1 MATELVAPGLPDL
14 LKRSDAASLYAGG
27 WGWVGGVEILSSLLP
42 GTWRDS
48 DTKGQSW
55 ERNGIVQVSC
65 VLWRAAR
72 IHGLQERPT
81 LLLKAS
87 VMATVFP
94 NKM

>member
-27 WGWVGGVEILSSLLP
+27 RGGGGVEILSSFLP

-55 ERNGIVQVSC
+55 ERNGIVKVSC
-65 VLWRAAR
+65 VLWRAGR